1 MNLYFAPMACS
12 LASRIAAYEAGA
24 PVDFTQVDTRRK
36 KVADGSDF
44 FAVNPMGQVP
54 ALRLDDGSILTENT
68 AVLPYIAD
76 RFPAAGLMPA
86 SGDERARAQQW
97 LGFITTE
104 LHKALFV
111 PLLDRQAPEAM
122 KAYIRDKADL
132 RLGVLQTHLDGRD
145 FVLDRFTIVD
155 AYLTTVLN
163 WAPYAG
169 VELAPWPAVQ
179 AYHQRMLKRP
189 AVARAVGEEFALY
202 KAEVAKAAA

>member
-24 PVDFTQVDTRRK
+24 PVGFTQVDTRRK

-68 AVLPYIAD
+68 AVLPYLAD
-76 RFPAAGLMPA
+76 RVPASGLMPA

-111 PLLDRQAPEAM
+111 PLLDPHAPEAM
-122 KAYIRDKADL
+122 KAYVRSKADL
-132 RLGVLQTHLDGRD
+132 RLGLLQTHLDGRE
-145 FVLDRFTIVD
+145 FMLDRFSVVD
-155 AYLTTVLN
+155 AYLVTVLN

-169 VELAPWPAVQ
+169 VDLAAWPAVQ
-179 AYHQRMLKRP
+179 GYHQRMLKRP

-202 KAEVAKAAA
+202 KAEQAKAA

>member
-1 MNLYFAPMACS
+1 
-12 LASRIAAYEAGA
+12 
-24 PVDFTQVDTRRK
+24 
-36 KVADGSDF
+36 
-44 FAVNPMGQVP
+44 
-54 ALRLDDGSILTENT
+54 LRLDDGSILTENT
-68 AVLPYIAD
+68 AVLQYVAD
-76 RFPAAGLMPA
+76 RFPASGLAPAG
-86 SGDERARAQQW
+86 GDERAKVQQW
-97 LGFITTE
+97 LGFIGTE

-122 KAYIRDKADL
+122 KAYTRDKADL
-132 RLGVLQTHLDGRD
+132 RLGLLQKHLEGRA

-169 VELAPWPAVQ
+169 VDLAVWPAVQ

-202 KAEVAKAAA
+202 KAEQAKAA

>member
-12 LASRIAAYEAGA
+12 LASRITAYEASAGI
-24 PVDFTQVDTRRK
+24 DFTQVDTRRK
-36 KVADGSDF
+36 KVSDGSDF
-44 FAVNPMGQVP
+44 FTVNPMGQVP

-68 AVLPYIAD
+68 AVLPYLAD
-76 RFPAAGLMPA
+76 RFPASGLMPA

-104 LHKALFV
+104 LHKSLFV
-111 PLLDRQAPEAM
+111 PLLDRQSPEAM
-122 KAYIRDKADL
+122 KDYVRSKADL
-132 RLGVLQTHLDGRD
+132 RLGVLQKHLEGRD

-163 WAPYAG
+163 WAPFAG
-169 VELAPWPAVQ
+169 VDLAAWPAVQ
-179 AYHQRMLKRP
+179 AYQQRMLQRP

-202 KAEVAKAAA
+202 KAEQAKAAA

>member
-12 LASRIAAYEAGA
+12 LASRITAYEAEA
-24 PVDFTQVDTRRK
+24 PVGFTQVDTRRK

-68 AVLPYIAD
+68 AVLPYLAD
-76 RFPAAGLMPA
+76 RFPVSGLMPA

-111 PLLDRQAPEAM
+111 PLLDPHAPEPV
-122 KAYIRDKADL
+122 KAYVREKAGL
-132 RLGVLQTHLDGRD
+132 RLDLLQKHLDGRE
-145 FVLDRFTIVD
+145 FVLDRFSVVD
-155 AYLTTVLN
+155 AYLVTVLN

-169 VELAPWPAVQ
+169 VDLAAWPAVQ

-189 AVARAVGEEFALY
+189 AVGRAVGEEFALY
-202 KAEVAKAAA
+202 RAEQAKAA

>member
-12 LASRIAAYEAGA
+12 LATRIAAYEAGGA
-24 PVDFTQVDTRRK
+24 VDFIQVDTRRK
-36 KVADGSDF
+36 TVADGSDF

-68 AVLPYIAD
+68 AVLQYVAD
-76 RFPAAGLMPA
+76 RFPESGLAPA
-86 SGDERARAQQW
+86 VGDERAKVQQW
-97 LGFITTE
+97 LGFIGTE

-111 PLLDRQAPEAM
+111 PLLDTKAPEAM
-122 KAYIRDKADL
+122 KAYTRDKADL
-132 RLGVLQTHLDGRD
+132 RLGLLQTHLDGRD

-155 AYLTTVLN
+155 AYLTTILN

-169 VELAPWPAVQ
+169 VDLAAWPAVQ

-189 AVARAVGEEFALY
+189 AVARAVSEEFALY
-202 KAEVAKAAA
+202 KAELAKAA

>member
-24 PVDFTQVDTRRK
+24 PVGFTQVDTRRK

-68 AVLPYIAD
+68 AVLPYLAD
-76 RFPAAGLMPA
+76 RFPASGLMPA

-111 PLLDRQAPEAM
+111 PLLDPHAPGREG
-122 KAYIRDKADL
+122 YVRSKADL
-132 RLGVLQTHLDGRD
+132 RLGLLQTPRRARVRARSLRRRRCLSRHGAELGAVRRCRPGR
-145 FVLDRFTIVD
+145 LARG
-155 AYLTTVLN
+155 AGLSPAHAQ
-163 WAPYAG
+163 APRRRTCRRRG
-169 VELAPWPAVQ
+169 
-179 AYHQRMLKRP
+179 
-189 AVARAVGEEFALY
+189 FALY
-202 KAEVAKAAA
+202 KAELAKAA

>member
-12 LASRIAAYEAGA
+12 LASRITAYEANA
-24 PVDFTQVDTRRK
+24 DIDFTQVDTRRK
-36 KVADGSDF
+36 KVSDGSDF
-44 FAVNPMGQVP
+44 FTVNPMGQVP

-68 AVLPYIAD
+68 AVLPYLAD
-76 RFPAAGLMPA
+76 RFPESGLMPA

-104 LHKALFV
+104 LHKSLFV
-111 PLLDRQAPEAM
+111 PLLDRQSPEAM
-122 KAYIRDKADL
+122 KEYVRSKADL
-132 RLGVLQTHLDGRD
+132 RLGLLQKHLDGRE

-169 VELAPWPAVQ
+169 VDLAAWPAVQ
-179 AYHQRMLKRP
+179 GYYQRMVKRP

-202 KAEVAKAAA
+202 KAELAKAA

>member
-12 LASRIAAYEAGA
+12 LASRITAYEADA
-24 PVDFTQVDTRRK
+24 DIEFTQVDTRRK
-36 KVADGSDF
+36 KVSDGSDF

-68 AVLPYIAD
+68 AVLPYLAD
-76 RFPAAGLMPA
+76 RLPESGLMPA

-104 LHKALFV
+104 LHKSLFV
-111 PLLDRQAPEAM
+111 PLLDRQSPEAM
-122 KAYIRDKADL
+122 KDYVRSKADL
-132 RLGVLQTHLDGRD
+132 RLGLLQKHLDGRE
-145 FVLDRFTIVD
+145 FVLDRFTVVD

-169 VELAPWPAVQ
+169 VDLAAWPAVQ
-179 AYHQRMLKRP
+179 AYYQRMVKRP

-202 KAEVAKAAA
+202 KAELAKAA

>member
-12 LASRIAAYEAGA
+12 LASRITAYEADAGI
-24 PVDFTQVDTRRK
+24 DFTQVDTRRK
-36 KVADGSDF
+36 KVSDGSDF
-44 FAVNPMGQVP
+44 FTVNPMGQVP

-68 AVLPYIAD
+68 AVLPYLAD
-76 RFPAAGLMPA
+76 RFPESGLMPA
-86 SGDERARAQQW
+86 AGDERARAQQW

-111 PLLDRQAPEAM
+111 PLLDRQSPEAM
-122 KAYIRDKADL
+122 KDYVRSKADL
-132 RLGVLQTHLDGRD
+132 RLGLLQNHLDGRA
-145 FVLDRFTIVD
+145 FVLDHFTIVD

-169 VELAPWPAVQ
+169 VDLAGWPAVQ

-189 AVARAVGEEFALY
+189 AVARALGEEFALY
-202 KAEVAKAAA
+202 KAEQAKAAA

>member
-12 LASRIAAYEAGA
+12 LASRITAYEANA
-24 PVDFTQVDTRRK
+24 DIDFTQVDTRRK
-36 KVADGSDF
+36 KVSDGSDF

-68 AVLPYIAD
+68 AVLPYLAD
-76 RFPAAGLMPA
+76 RFPESGLMPA

-104 LHKALFV
+104 LHKSLFV
-111 PLLDRQAPEAM
+111 PLLDRQSPEAM
-122 KAYIRDKADL
+122 KEYVRSKADL
-132 RLGVLQTHLDGRD
+132 RLGLLQKHLDGRE

-169 VELAPWPAVQ
+169 VDLAAWPAVQ
-179 AYHQRMLKRP
+179 GYYQRMVKRP

-202 KAEVAKAAA
+202 KAELAKAA

>member
-1 MNLYFAPMACS
+1 MNLYFSPMACS
-12 LASRIAAYEAGA
+12 LATRIAAYEAGGA
-24 PVDFTQVDTRRK
+24 VAFTQVDTQRK

-54 ALRLDDGSILTENT
+54 ALRLDDGSVLTENT

-76 RFPAAGLMPA
+76 RFPAAGLLAA

-97 LGFITTE
+97 LGFIGTE

-122 KAYIRDKADL
+122 KAYVREKADL
-132 RLGVLQTHLDGRD
+132 RLGLLQKHLDGRE
-145 FVLDRFTIVD
+145 FVLDRFTVVD

-163 WAPYAG
+163 WAAYAG
-169 VELAPWPAVQ
+169 VDLAAWPAVQ

-202 KAEVAKAAA
+202 KAEQAKAAA

>member
-12 LASRIAAYEAGA
+12 LATRITAYEAGA
-24 PVDFTQVDTRRK
+24 PVEFTQVDNRRK

-54 ALRLDDGSILTENT
+54 ALRLDDGSILTENM
-68 AVLPYIAD
+68 AVLPYVAD
-76 RFPAAGLMPA
+76 RFPSSGLMPA
-86 SGDERARAQQW
+86 AGDERARAQQW

-111 PLLDRQAPEAM
+111 PLLDRQAPDAM
-122 KAYIRDKADL
+122 KAYVRDKAGL
-132 RLGVLQTHLDGRD
+132 RLGVLQRHLDGRE
-145 FVLDRFTIVD
+145 FVLDRFTVID

-169 VELAPWPAVQ
+169 VDLAAWPAVQ

-202 KAEVAKAAA
+202 KAEVAKAA